1 MDDPR
6 GSASRTSQTPGID
19 ELRRRVISDLVD
31 IELRA
36 AQPAPRRPWMGRL
49 RGRLRGAQPA

>member
-1 MDDPR
+1 MDDSR
-6 GSASRTSQTPGID
+6 GSASRTSHAPSID

-36 AQPAPRRPWMGRL
+36 AQPAPRRPRIGRL
-49 RGRLRGAQPA
+49 RGRVRGTQPA